1 MPQERRGDGPVSAYL
16 DELVAGDN
24 AIEEVLAF
32 DLKQSMSNGGGP
44 ACLRLR
50 VVLNETEQAAVN
62 PACMMNQSLFD
73 RLMAWTETHYRE
85 SLCEQDLAD
94 PQLLIESHRA
104 LDELTQILCLG
115 SVYSFQHSL

>member
-1 MPQERRGDGPVSAYL
+1 MGLIVPQECRQNGPVSAYL

-50 VVLNETEQAAVN
+50 VVLNVTELAAVN

-73 RLMAWTETHYRE
+73 RLMAWLSKVWREDVLEVTEMTISKGAMTGTVSARLFLKLE
-85 SLCEQDLAD
+85 
-94 PQLLIESHRA
+94 
-104 LDELTQILCLG
+104 
-115 SVYSFQHSL
+115 